1 MGMER
6 AEKVCRRTKNE
17 NNKHGK
23 PGEAKF
29 KRGGIEGFFGLGPW
43 VWVFGGFLGFSLYI
57 AH

>member
-29 KRGGIEGFFGLGPW
+29 KRGGIEGFLGLGLG
-43 VWVFGGFLGFSLYI
+43 FGFLGVLWVSHYT
-57 AH
+57 